1 MGESVLSPPSARRLI
16 THRALAL
23 LCLAALPL
31 LSLAKSSSSS
41 DFLPP
46 PPTWTEEY
54 AGVAPLPPD
63 DSAAT
68 FHVADY
74 GAQPDGRG
82 DSWGAFRRAFD
93 AACKLAEAES
103 VRVRVL
109 VAPPSAE
116 GSSGG
121 SSSAGTSSKDGGT
134 AKDSGRIAST
144 KSTSDS
150 AAGSGIDTSSGNDS
164 SANSDPNNTADNM
177 PHLPPVVNVTMPDVN
192 VNVNVD
198 NSIAKVDALKG
209 SSGGGGNNNGGGSG
223 GSGANAVSDTM
234 QWLLN
239 HRGLAQKKRG
249 LAERRLAERSRRLAE
264 RNRELA
270 EQSREADGNS
280 AKYYLSRSITVNGLC
295 GAGLTLQIDD
305 ATIYGPKTA
314 EGYPEPS
321 LYINEDKIGVASNG
335 MFRFVGVTG
344 LVIRGSGSLDGNGEG
359 YWGTEAHDRPHLL
372 SLIQCREVILDGVA
386 LRNPPMYHV
395 FSYGIDWLWVRR
407 LTTNAPD
414 ESPNTDSLK
423 LLGVRHA
430 LIENC
435 TFHGGDDDVSLV
447 ARGSQAVANVTV
459 RNLIAT
465 SGHGISIGSLGAGG
479 AVACVSDVSFK
490 DLILSDLSNGL
501 RIKTWQGGLGVVRNV
516 QYENVYMTNIER
528 AITLDQFY
536 CDDNQD
542 FPCEPS
548 PHNVALV
555 NISYT
560 DVFGTASKYAMD
572 MECSDTVPCTGISL
586 ANVKLG
592 GTSSS
597 TKEPVFKNILSSH
610 AVGDVA
616 PLPEDMTSYEEWGVG
631 TPTDEQVASIEEM
644 MAKCT

>member
-1 MGESVLSPPSARRLI
+1 
-16 THRALAL
+16 
-23 LCLAALPL
+23 
-31 LSLAKSSSSS
+31 
-41 DFLPP
+41 
-46 PPTWTEEY
+46 
-54 AGVAPLPPD
+54 
-63 DSAAT
+63 
-68 FHVADY
+68 
-74 GAQPDGRG
+74 
-82 DSWGAFRRAFD
+82 
-93 AACKLAEAES
+93 
-103 VRVRVL
+103 
-109 VAPPSAE
+109 
-116 GSSGG
+116 
-121 SSSAGTSSKDGGT
+121 
-134 AKDSGRIAST
+134 
-144 KSTSDS
+144 
-150 AAGSGIDTSSGNDS
+150 
-164 SANSDPNNTADNM
+164 
-177 PHLPPVVNVTMPDVN
+177 
-192 VNVNVD
+192 
-198 NSIAKVDALKG
+198 
-209 SSGGGGNNNGGGSG
+209 
-223 GSGANAVSDTM
+223 
-234 QWLLN
+234 
-239 HRGLAQKKRG
+239 
-249 LAERRLAERSRRLAE
+249 
-264 RNRELA
+264 
-270 EQSREADGNS
+270 
-280 AKYYLSRSITVNGLC
+280 
-295 GAGLTLQIDD
+295 
-305 ATIYGPKTA
+305 
-314 EGYPEPS
+314 
-321 LYINEDKIGVASNG
+321 

-359 YWGTEAHDRPHLL
+359 YWDTEAHDRPHLL

-407 LTTNAPD
+407 FTTNAPD

-560 DVFGTASKYAMD
+560 DVFGTASK
-572 MECSDTVPCTGISL
+572 
-586 ANVKLG
+586 
-592 GTSSS
+592 
-597 TKEPVFKNILSSH
+597 
-610 AVGDVA
+610 
-616 PLPEDMTSYEEWGVG
+616 
-631 TPTDEQVASIEEM
+631 
-644 MAKCT
+644 